1 MSENEIQGRK
11 FLNWI
16 NNNYEDQKRKLIAFC
31 NDKKYDW
38 DNDIFQDCIIKIYNR
53 ILKKKLVDDSD
64 KGFEGYFFITFKI
77 NTMRNKQY
85 AAVAKRDHNIV
96 NLSGAYEL
104 YLNSKLTQEEKL
116 ISDLKKDYFTLYL
129 MNVVERKFDSEH
141 YYLFRLKTFDKS
153 MTYSKLAEYTGM
165 KGVRQ
170 KVVTVKNYLKQNV
183 SKEEIEKAFEEEYG
197 EFYN

>member
-1 MSENEIQGRK
+1 MTDNERQANEYLKWIGR
-11 FLNWI
+11 
-16 NNNYEDQKRKLIAFC
+16 NYEKQKMKLIAFC
-31 NDKKYDW
+31 KDKNYDF
-38 DNDIFQDCIIKIYNR
+38 DEDIFCDTYLKIYEK
-53 ILKKKLVDDSD
+53 IFKYGIKDDSE
-64 KGFEGYFFITFKI
+64 KGFDGYTFMSFKI

-197 EFYN
+197 EFF